1 MRQKMIIVPG
11 WGGTEILWQH
21 QCQHLADIADITVKY
36 FPDADTMEK
45 MTEQLLV
52 DAPEKF
58 IICGHSLGGWV
69 AQLAAIKAPNRVS
82 HLIIMGSWTGDLDH
96 EKRQY
101 FEQWQHEIEKGNLDN
116 LLKEVNPTSV
126 LSSRSNDRSLMSTLV
141 EGQAKFPRQ
150 GFLNQTKAMLNSHPT
165 TSQLYKIACP
175 TLIIY
180 GRQDSAFT
188 LKNQQSMSAVIPSAK
203 LAIIEDCGH
212 MLHVEQ
218 PQAVTMLLRF
228 WLEYQID
235 L

>member
-1 MRQKMIIVPG
+1 MKQNLIIVPG
-11 WGGTEILWQH
+11 WGGTEKLWTH

-36 FPDADTMEK
+36 FFDVGTMEN
-45 MTEQLLV
+45 MAEQLLAE
-52 DAPEKF
+52 APEKF

-69 AQLAAIKAPNRVS
+69 AQLVAIKAPHRVS

-101 FEQWQHEIEKGNLDN
+101 FERWQHEIENDRLES
-116 LLKEVNPTSV
+116 LLNEVNASSV
-126 LSSRSNDRSLMSTLV
+126 HPSRCNDKILMHTLI
-141 EGQAKFPRQ
+141 EGQTKFPKQ
-150 GFLNQTKAMLNSHPT
+150 GFLNQTKAMLNSQST
-165 TSQLYKIACP
+165 TAQLHKIVCP

-188 LKNQQSMSAVIPSAK
+188 LESQQSMAAAIPSAK

-218 PQAVTMLLRF
+218 PQAVTALLKF
-228 WLEYQID
+228 WLEDQIK
-235 L
+235 